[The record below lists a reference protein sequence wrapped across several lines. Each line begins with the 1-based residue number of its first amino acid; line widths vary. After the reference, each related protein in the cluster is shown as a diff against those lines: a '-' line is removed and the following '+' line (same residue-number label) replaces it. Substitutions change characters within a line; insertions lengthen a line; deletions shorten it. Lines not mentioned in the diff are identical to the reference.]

1 MKLFKGWKTITFN
14 VLVIALAQ
22 WGDVQRVVEYAFN
35 GNEAMALSVLG
46 VINIGLRLIT
56 TSAVAG
62 MWISKGEQNGVEV
75 RKEKP

>member
-14 VLVIALAQ
+14 LLLVALTQ
-22 WGDVQRVVEYAFN
+22 WGDVQNVVKHVFGGSA
-35 GNEAMALSVLG
+35 EAALATLG
-46 VINIGLRLIT
+46 VINIALRLIT

-62 MWISKGEQNGVEV
+62 FWIKKEEQDGVEV